1 MSLLLISSFA
11 LANPFVLVGSEN
23 RIDLSGAVVPRAK
36 AIIDIGGVNYFTL
49 TTTFV
54 VSPGYAEAY
63 IGPTWSP
70 TAHFSLGIAGG
81 METADSPWR
90 AMAYS
95 AADYK
100 NLHLLGVAEYGG
112 SGLWYKAVVSY
123 SIGPVSLG
131 AMIQRFDGLGPRFAV
146 SRWNLELW
154 AAPLYDLEAKSPNAL
169 IGLNWTP
176 KM

>member
-1 MSLLLISSFA
+1 MLILLSSIA
-11 LANPFVLVGSEN
+11 LAAPFVLVGSEN
-23 RIDLSGAVVPRAK
+23 RIDLAGVVVPRAK
-36 AIIDIGGVNYFTL
+36 TIVDIGLIDHLSL

-54 VSPGYAEAY
+54 MSPGYGEAY

-95 AADYK
+95 MASYK
-100 NLHLLGVAEYGG
+100 NLHLLGVVEYGG
-112 SGLWYKAVVSY
+112 SGLWYKAVASY
-123 SIGPVSLG
+123 AIGPVSIG
-131 AMIQRFDGLGPRFAV
+131 AMMQRFDGLGPRIAV

-154 AAPLYDLEAKSPNAL
+154 AAPLYDVESRSPSL
-169 IGLNWTP
+169 LVGLNWTP